1 MNEWNLIPE
10 DRIKAY
16 LNEHYI
22 NNGIVVCKNC
32 GLVEV
37 VFIPYAYDKLN
48 NEVIH
53 IGKCPKCGEIMY
65 VKD

>member
-16 LNEHYI
+16 LNEFI
-22 NNGIVVCKNC
+22 NGVVVCEDC
-32 GLVEV
+32 GLVKV
-37 VFIPYAYDKLN
+37 LFIPYAYDKLN

-53 IGKCPKCGEIMY
+53 IGKCPKCGKIMY

>member
-16 LNEHYI
+16 LNEF
-22 NNGIVVCKNC
+22 NNGTVVCEEC

-37 VFIPYAYDKLN
+37 LFIPYAYDKLH

-53 IGKCPKCGEIMY
+53 IGKCSNCGKIMY